1 MTDGSAGRSPLPL
14 LLLVLGAVGVGYG
27 QLILAPP
34 SPSAAWTGVLDSA
47 TAGPG
52 PGRSFPGS
60 DASRTIT
67 LHLHGQST
75 GRTFSVPEVASLVP
89 DQLKSGDTVRALVGW
104 GKFRDLPAALHLTA
118 EGTPLIDSARVLPAQ
133 RTGANRLSL
142 IGGAVLALGLVLTL
156 KGRGKG

>member
-1 MTDGSAGRSPLPL
+1 MTDGSAGRSPLAL
-14 LLLVLGAVGVGYG
+14 ILLVLGGLGLGYG

-47 TAGPG
+47 TTGPG
-52 PGRSFPGS
+52 GRSFPGS

-75 GRTFSVPEVASLVP
+75 GRSFSVPEGASLAP

-133 RTGANRLSL
+133 RTGANRASL
-142 IGGAVLALGLVLTL
+142 IGGAVLALGLILML
-156 KGRGKG
+156 KGRNKG